1 MAGPGQRRQ
10 GPRPSSSFNQN
21 VNATVT
27 TTNPAISCSGGAS
40 IVCNAGNAGQGV
52 RFTVRAS
59 VAWPPARPA
68 TWHGAGARQ
77 LQPARPDA
85 GNEERTA
92 SVPISSTA
100 NLVLTQSISPSPP
113 QAGGSATVRPTVTN
127 NGPSHADNVVITVTI
142 PAGVNLVSASGGCSL
157 GGGRLNCALGRLAS
171 GASATAQIVYGLG
184 GLAAGSQVTAAATV
198 RSSTADPN
206 GGNNAVA
213 QTFTVGA
220 ATADVSIRKSAS
232 PNPVPVGGTVT
243 FSMVVSNAGPSDA
256 RGLVV
261 TDPLPAGLRLAGA
274 QAPGSCA
281 PLGRTVICNVGTL
294 GAGASAT
301 VSISAVVLSSA
312 LPGPLVNRVT
322 VQSETADRN
331 PGNNS
336 ASISVQIRG
345 GTRDRPNDGHN
356 ATAVDGR
363 AGRSQPDDHHAPG
376 RAAGHGRQ
384 GRAASGRR
392 PSCWRSAWCSWPAPT
407 AAAGPEPC
415 LRLAPARRYSRSR
428 PARWSSGRE
437 LLLDALAAGLAHE
450 EGLVGVGQ
458 DRRDGLG
465 HPLGL
470 IGGHQLAVDAGADQ
484 LGCAAEVGGDDRNAV
499 GEGLEHG
506 EGLVLV
512 PA

>member
-1 MAGPGQRRQ
+1 MGLLLTAFVVAAPPVAAQQDAADMVVRSLDFGGGAVAAGGTIDLTLEFVSRGPANVAQ
-10 GPRPSSSFNQN
+10 GARAVVSFNKS
-21 VNATVT
+21 VNATIT
-27 TTNPAISCSGGAS
+27 ATNPAISCSGGAS

-52 RFTVRAS
+52 RFNVRAS
-59 VAWPPARPA
+59 VRLA
-68 TWHGAGARQ
+68 AGASGNLTARARVSSN
-77 LQPARPDA
+77 LPDPAP

-100 NLVLTQSISPSPP
+100 NLVLTQSIAPSPP

-157 GGGRLNCALGRLAS
+157 GGGRVSCALGRLAS

-198 RSSTADPN
+198 RSSTPDPN

-312 LPGPLVNRVT
+312 LPGPLVNSVT

-345 GTRDRPNDGHN
+345 GT
-356 ATAVDGR
+356 ATARTTGTTR
-363 AGRSQPDDHHAPG
+363 PRSTVAPAEASQTTTTLPG
-376 RAAGHGRQ
+376 ELPATGSQ
-384 GRAASGRR
+384 GAPLGAASILLAIGVVFVAGAYRGRR
-392 PSCWRSAWCSWPAPT
+392 A
-407 AAAGPEPC
+407 
-415 LRLAPARRYSRSR
+415 
-428 PARWSSGRE
+428 
-437 LLLDALAAGLAHE
+437 
-450 EGLVGVGQ
+450 
-458 DRRDGLG
+458 
-465 HPLGL
+465 
-470 IGGHQLAVDAGADQ
+470 
-484 LGCAAEVGGDDRNAV
+484 
-499 GEGLEHG
+499 
-506 EGLVLV
+506 
-512 PA
+512 

>member
-1 MAGPGQRRQ
+1 MRRGRTRAAAATGLLLTAFVVAAPPVAAQQDAADMVVRSLDFGGGAVAAGGTIDLTLEFVSRGPANVAPGTRAVVTF
-10 GPRPSSSFNQN
+10 SKS

-27 TTNPAISCSGGAS
+27 ATNPAISCSGGAS

-52 RFTVRAS
+52 RFNVRAS
-59 VAWPPARPA
+59 VQLA
-68 TWHGAGARQ
+68 AGAVGN
-77 LQPARPDA
+77 LTAHARASSSLPDPVP

-100 NLVLTQSISPSPP
+100 NLVLTQSITPSPP
-113 QAGGSATVRPTVTN
+113 QAGGSATIRPSVTN

-142 PAGVNLVSASGGCSL
+142 PPGVNVLSASGGCSL
-157 GGGRLNCALGRLAS
+157 GGGRISCGVGRLAS

-198 RSSTADPN
+198 RSSTPDPN

-232 PNPVPVGGTVT
+232 PNPVAVGGTVT
-243 FSMVVSNAGPSDA
+243 FSMVVTNSGPSDA

-281 PLGRTVICNVGTL
+281 PLGRTVICNVGSL

-301 VSISAVVLSSA
+301 VAISAVVLSGA
-312 LPGPLVNRVT
+312 LPGPLVNSVT

-336 ASISVQIRG
+336 ASISVRIRG
-345 GTRDRPNDGHN
+345 GVPTARTTATTRPRSTIAPSEANQTTPTSLPGELP
-356 ATAVDGR
+356 ATGGR
-363 AGRSQPDDHHAPG
+363 GAPLG
-376 RAAGHGRQ
+376 
-384 GRAASGRR
+384 AASILLAIGVVFVAGAYRGRR
-392 PSCWRSAWCSWPAPT
+392 A
-407 AAAGPEPC
+407 
-415 LRLAPARRYSRSR
+415 
-428 PARWSSGRE
+428 
-437 LLLDALAAGLAHE
+437 
-450 EGLVGVGQ
+450 
-458 DRRDGLG
+458 
-465 HPLGL
+465 
-470 IGGHQLAVDAGADQ
+470 
-484 LGCAAEVGGDDRNAV
+484 
-499 GEGLEHG
+499 
-506 EGLVLV
+506 
-512 PA
+512 